1 MGARKKL
8 FTHENKIQ
16 TRVSAELKKNKMLVP
31 SNVLQI
37 TWELPDRVPE
47 VVPQFY
53 NEYMAYLTGL
63 LILHMATVLSG
74 FTLLKERVSRVNF
87 MNSEILCI

>member
-1 MGARKKL
+1 MV

-63 LILHMATVLSG
+63 NTQGYSFKWCFSITIKPFRKASYGRDPEQACL
-74 FTLLKERVSRVNF
+74 
-87 MNSEILCI
+87 